1 MEKTC
6 MFRTALNAA
15 LLATLFS
22 LALPASAQAPAP
34 TFPRTEL
41 SVGMF
46 RVNAEVAASEDL
58 RMYGLMYRKELPSN
72 AGMVFIF
79 ETSQQYCMWMKNTLL
94 PLSVAFIDDTGKI
107 INVEEM
113 QPQTENSHCA
123 ERPARFALEMNKG
136 WFKDKNFKAGTKI
149 GGLERFGVTQP
160 SKTP

>member
-1 MEKTC
+1 
-6 MFRTALNAA
+6 MFRTALKAI
-15 LLATLFS
+15 LFATFFS

-34 TFPRTEL
+34 NFPRTEL
-41 SVGMF
+41 SIGMF

-94 PLSVAFIDDTGKI
+94 PLSVAFIDDSGKI

-113 QPQTENSHCA
+113 LPQTEDNHCA
-123 ERPARFALEMNKG
+123 TRPARFALEMNKG
-136 WFKDKNFKAGTKI
+136 WFKDKHFKAGTKVD
-149 GGLERFGVTQP
+149 GLEHFGATAQT
-160 SKTP
+160 KNQ